1 MDEDRDFTKA
11 SLQAFDSF
19 GVTVTAEFL
28 SAVLVW
34 ALIGFGL
41 DAWLETGP
49 WLFAFGTLLGFLLGT
64 YLAYKRYQHQSDQDD
79 AARPRL

>member
-1 MDEDRDFTKA
+1 MGRDDFNRD
-11 SLQAFDSF
+11 SLRAADSF

-41 DAWLETGP
+41 DRLLDTGP
-49 WLFAFGTLLGFLLGT
+49 YLFAGGAFLGFGLGT
-64 YLAYKRYQHQSDQDD
+64 YLAFLRYQQESAKDD
-79 AARPRL
+79 AARPGL